1 MYLGVYEKST
11 EKVEIHEVQVLI
23 WTDGVNM
30 ARQNEYIVNER

>member
-23 WTDGVNM
+23 WKHGINM